1 MTTQNQPGAPGTG
14 DDGGKIPPP
23 PPPIPTPDTTKFE
36 VKDGKM
42 YADGK
47 ELSLTSDLIA
57 AKESL
62 KTQLTEAQTV
72 HNEAIDK
79 AKTDLSDAQQQ
90 VASANA
96 KIITLETAQK
106 EGATSTEEVARVS
119 TERDAAKGRAEL
131 AESKVLEL
139 RKQVLISVYKI
150 PVDKLADKTIEQ
162 LDSLEE
168 ALKAL
173 GATGGGPGAY
183 AIGGGGGVGAKPPTD
198 FERALA
204 LVEATPVVGVRN
216 VEPSKE

>member
-1 MTTQNQPGAPGTG
+1 MTIENPGNGAPGTG
-14 DDGGKIPPP
+14 NGGSKAPPP
-23 PPPIPTPDTTKFE
+23 PPPPTIPDATKFE

-62 KTQLTEAQTV
+62 KTQLTDAQTV
-72 HNEAIDK
+72 HSEAIDT
-79 AKTDLSDAQQQ
+79 ARTNLSEAQQQ
-90 VASANA
+90 LASANA

-106 EGATSTEEVARVS
+106 EGATSAEEVTRVS
-119 TERDAAKGRAEL
+119 TERDAAKGRADL
-131 AESKVLEL
+131 AEGKVLEL
-139 RKQVLISVYKI
+139 RKQVLVSIYKI
-150 PVDKLADKTIEQ
+150 PVDKLADKSIEQ

-168 ALKAL
+168 ALKAI
-173 GATGGGPGAY
+173 GATGGGAGAY
-183 AIGGGGGVGAKPPTD
+183 ALGGSGGAGAKPLTD

-216 VEPSKE
+216 EPPKE

>member
-1 MTTQNQPGAPGTG
+1 MTQNLGNGAPGTG
-14 DDGGKIPPP
+14 EDGSKTPPP
-23 PPPIPTPDTTKFE
+23 PPPATITDATKFE

-72 HNEAIDK
+72 HNDAIDK

-96 KIITLETAQK
+96 KIIQMETAQK
-106 EGATSTEEVARVS
+106 EGATSAEEVTRVN
-119 TERDAAKGRAEL
+119 TERDAAKSRADL
-131 AESKVLEL
+131 AEGKVLEL
-139 RKQVLISVYKI
+139 RKQVLISIYKI
-150 PVDKLADKTIEQ
+150 PADKLADKTIEQ
-162 LDSLEE
+162 LDSLDE

-173 GATGGGPGAY
+173 GATGGGAGAY
-183 AIGGGGGVGAKPPTD
+183 ALGGGGGAGAKPLTD

-204 LVEATPVVGVRN
+204 LIEATPAVGVRN
-216 VEPSKE
+216 EPPNQ